1 MVWKLLLKVCS
12 LTCVQASCKKVLDKY
27 VECDVMILLLDML
40 LLRLPPYRH
49 LIFNYDIT
57 TAVRSMTIMQ
67 SSLIIFSFVHVN
79 TSPVAMEVQRSPSSL
94 RGLYPSFLPIKYNY
108 DNVHAELR
116 FILWRSLDCS
126 TAHTKQRM
134 LHVDL
139 SDSVKMQAHFHSLLL
154 QSIIGTFAIIIM
166 IPDTRTL
173 RSNPSL
179 NVEYIALLAACYLLV
194 KLLVQRPPKR

>member
-1 MVWKLLLKVCS
+1 M
-12 LTCVQASCKKVLDKY
+12 CVQASCKKVLDKY

-57 TAVRSMTIMQ
+57 TAVRSMTTMQ
-67 SSLIIFSFVHVN
+67 SSVIIFSFVHVN

-116 FILWRSLDCS
+116 FI
-126 TAHTKQRM
+126 
-134 LHVDL
+134 
-139 SDSVKMQAHFHSLLL
+139 
-154 QSIIGTFAIIIM
+154 
-166 IPDTRTL
+166 
-173 RSNPSL
+173 
-179 NVEYIALLAACYLLV
+179 
-194 KLLVQRPPKR
+194 